1 VLLSTTASQVG
12 VVVAHLLLT
21 QFPVN
26 ISVPVAARALLPVVG
41 LAVGLIASAAGLR
54 KAVGVEPA
62 MAFGG
67 P

>member
-1 VLLSTTASQVG
+1 MN
-12 VVVAHLLLT
+12 
-21 QFPVN
+21 FD
-26 ISVPVAARALLPVVG
+26 VPPAARALLPVVG
-41 LAVGLIASAAGLR
+41 LVVGLVSSAAGLR